1 MVSHSFYFHPYKWEW
16 SHLTTVIFLEV
27 ETSGFECFVIWWEVF
42 IGFCWNPCEPPGE
55 TTLPLEGEK
64 FHHSTTG
71 CCIVQPK
78 DNWGRRAGPRA
89 GGFRRAAG
97 KKYEKYLQVNVLLVI
112 LNIVLYYCTGNV
124 WYVCSLSV
132 YFSVVLYDIHLSIFV
147 YCMLF

>member
-1 MVSHSFYFHPYKWEW
+1 MVVSHSFYFHPYKWEW
-16 SHLTTVIFLEV
+16 SHLTTVLFFEV
-27 ETSGFECFVIWWEVF
+27 GN

-124 WYVCSLSV
+124 RYVCSLSV
-132 YFSVVLYDIHLSIFV
+132 YFSVVLYDIHLSIVCCFRSIIFV
-147 YCMLF
+147 TM